1 MSSPL
6 MGKWGTGSS
15 VSVQERVPLARQV
28 DERLGHGPVVL
39 LLIPILSKWLYPLLG
54 LPGSA
59 SG

>member
-1 MSSPL
+1 